1 MIKWREMNAEYQNVA
16 LFGVRGYL
24 RMVKEEDDGGIGS
37 TGHDRMEKRRKG

>member
-1 MIKWREMNAEYQNVA
+1 MNAEYQNVA